1 MTAIAHVRFAEA
13 TEGFIRDLED
23 LIDRRF
29 AVNRVIRVERI
40 EDGRYRAVM
49 NGAVYFPATPN
60 LQAVVQFV
68 RAFAI
73 QTVGVV
79 VDEDSIEHWR
89 CEQEFGDWSVR
100 VPDNVVE
107 LRAGA

>member
-1 MTAIAHVRFAEA
+1 MTAISHVRFAEA

-23 LIDRRF
+23 LIERRF
-29 AVNRVIRVERI
+29 AVNRVISVERI

-49 NGAVYFPATPN
+49 NSTVFFPATPN

-73 QTVGVV
+73 QTEGVS

-89 CEQEFGDWSVR
+89 CEQEFGDWSVG

>member
-1 MTAIAHVRFAEA
+1 MPVASHVRFAEA

-23 LIDRRF
+23 LIARRF
-29 AVNRVIRVERI
+29 AINRIIRVERI
-40 EDGRYRAVM
+40 QDGRYRAVM
-49 NGAVYFPATPN
+49 NGAVYFPATPH

-73 QTVGVV
+73 QTEGVL

-89 CEQEFGDWSVR
+89 CEREFGDWSVR